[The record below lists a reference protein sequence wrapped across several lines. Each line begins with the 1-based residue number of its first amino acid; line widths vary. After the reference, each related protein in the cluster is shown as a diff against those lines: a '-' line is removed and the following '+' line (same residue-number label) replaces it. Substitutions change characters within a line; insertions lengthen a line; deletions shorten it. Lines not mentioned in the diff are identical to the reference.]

1 MGEFQAGP
9 VDVTTYLGVNV
20 RLSGE
25 AEAGAQLS
33 MVAPF
38 DVSAALSKRGGRHRA
53 DSAERP
59 RFQPEIGLPDA
70 ANALAFRVSVELELT
85 VTFMMSIDGVPIGGP
100 VLQASLGA
108 VLDVDPG
115 DAPWWTINGLAG
127 LGYGWSMPD
136 VDDGK
141 PLPPD
146 RIYELFT
153 QRPWLIA
160 DADGDPPPLADA
172 STRWSRSFDIHE
184 DDEAGAVIADGDG
197 LVVLERDGTPW
208 MATLS
213 GLGNPTWQEQST
225 PLMTVEGAART
236 AAGDLVT
243 AGASGLGG
251 VRVERFD
258 AARRSEWAE
267 QIDIDNLQSGTWSA
281 VVPTGEGVIVAGNVR
296 HTDGTDA
303 AALVAVDGQGD
314 VRWATEIDPGP
325 LHTDVNVRAAERAPN
340 GDLLIVG
347 QAFYFPDAA
356 HDRWHAFVMRV
367 RPDGTVSGFTIDSS
381 TLATGIAVQPD
392 GSYAISGQT
401 ATTGNEHDHESW
413 VAEFAPDD
421 TLLWSST
428 YLDRPA
434 GELASVHGMATGIT
448 PVAGGYVVSG
458 VTGDDSWL
466 IRLDRTGM
474 PLWSKTFVG
483 AAGDTL
489 TGVVAM
495 PDGVAAYGQTATT
508 DPAHHADIWV
518 VRTNIDG
525 MVHFDPDSGFDTI
538 NGAVQ
543 WSSGPAHTVAP
554 LDLTPTAATWTIAP
568 GLTGTTAVTATNYT
582 LA

>member
-1 MGEFQAGP
+1 MAAAATAVDARPAAALVDLPLNIGGFREGVYVPIDDQLLGQPGGASIVANGNLSLTWAGSELRPEFNDEGDLDSFESDLGLRGAITLDATATSAGAFDDVLQVVTIPVGEFQAGP

-153 QRPWLIA
+153 QQPWLIA

-347 QAFYFPDAA
+347 QACLLPRRGARSLACVRDAGPTRR
-356 HDRWHAFVMRV
+356 HRV
-367 RPDGTVSGFTIDSS
+367 RVHH
-381 TLATGIAVQPD
+381 
-392 GSYAISGQT
+392 QT
-401 ATTGNEHDHESW
+401 AARWRPASPFSQTVPTPS
-413 VAEFAPDD
+413 V
-421 TLLWSST
+421 
-428 YLDRPA
+428 DRPPRPETSTTTSHGSPSSRPTTRCCGPPPTSTGPPASSPPCTGWLQGSPPSPA
-434 GELASVHGMATGIT
+434 GTSCPAS
-448 PVAGGYVVSG
+448 P
-458 VTGDDSWL
+458 
-466 IRLDRTGM
+466 
-474 PLWSKTFVG
+474 
-483 AAGDTL
+483 
-489 TGVVAM
+489 
-495 PDGVAAYGQTATT
+495 ATT
-508 DPAHHADIWV
+508 A
-518 VRTNIDG
+518 G
-525 MVHFDPDSGFDTI
+525 
-538 NGAVQ
+538 
-543 WSSGPAHTVAP
+543 
-554 LDLTPTAATWTIAP
+554 
-568 GLTGTTAVTATNYT
+568 
-582 LA
+582 